1 LSITARAPPRGYPG
15 TRSFIL
21 GIVPLIFSNAAVF
34 NTAVFNTAVF
44 NTAVSKTTVF
54 KTTVFNTTVFNAI
67 ATVFN
72 QVL

>member
-1 LSITARAPPRGYPG
+1 MSITARAPPRSYSG

-21 GIVPLIFSNAAVF
+21 GIIPLILSNTAIF

-44 NTAVSKTTVF
+44 N
-54 KTTVFNTTVFNAI
+54 AI
-67 ATVFN
+67 VTVFN